1 MVLNTRKSRIHTDSI
16 DRKRDVHYSP
26 FCQHLGQQKESWGPL
41 IFTDWDTLYH
51 YLEGRRGIF
60 YSLFP
65 SSF

>member
-26 FCQHLGQQKESWGPL
+26 FCQHLGQQNESWGPL

-51 YLEGRRGIF
+51 YLEGRGIF
-60 YSLFP
+60 CLLFP